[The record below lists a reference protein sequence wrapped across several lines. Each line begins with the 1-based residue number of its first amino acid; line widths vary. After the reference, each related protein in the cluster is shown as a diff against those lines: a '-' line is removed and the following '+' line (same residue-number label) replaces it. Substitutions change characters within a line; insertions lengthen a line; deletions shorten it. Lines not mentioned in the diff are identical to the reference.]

1 MDKKKQMDEEHGSLV
16 VAVLDW
22 EGNVIFWEAHMVNL
36 RGMPDWFGSLARS
49 QVNNAPMRSVFEN
62 AQRRLENWLYGLF

>member
-22 EGNVIFWEAHMVNL
+22 EGNVIFWESHMMYL
-36 RGMPDWFGSLARS
+36 HGMPDWFDSLARS
-49 QVNNAPMRSVFEN
+49 QVNNTPMRSVFEN
-62 AQRRLENWLYGLF
+62 AKERLENWLYGLF